1 MKRSEAPRPGW
12 YPDPA
17 GGARLRWWEGDD
29 WSDRYRARPPDM
41 RRVPDGQMIAGQGSW
56 SDQVSPA
63 NLGQTAQRVG
73 QQAGQYA
80 QQYQQVD
87 TARIVEQVRRAAREE
102 AQRASEL
109 FGQQARAAT
118 RNIAP
123 LITEY
128 TTRIGRVIRFLSVIA
143 IIVLVLYV
151 GFQIWAQQSLFEW
164 IGDRIDNVTD
174 NATDGGA
181 GALLGLLIR
190 R

>member
-1 MKRSEAPRPGW
+1 VKRSEAPRPGW

-17 GGARLRWWEGDD
+17 GGSRLRWWEGDD
-29 WSDRYRARPPDM
+29 WSDRFRARPPDM
-41 RRVPDGQMIAGQGSW
+41 QRVPEGQMTPGQGAW
-56 SDQVSPA
+56 ADQVGHA
-63 NLGQTAQRVG
+63 A

-80 QQYQQVD
+80 QQYQQQLD
-87 TARIVEQVRRAAREE
+87 SAQIVEQVRRAAREE
-102 AQRASEL
+102 AQRASQL

-128 TTRIGRVIRFLSVIA
+128 TTKIGRVIRFLSVVA

-151 GFQIWAQQSLFEW
+151 GFQIWAQQSLFDW
-164 IGDRIDNVTD
+164 IGDRIDNLTD
-174 NATDGGA
+174 RDA
-181 GALLGLLIR
+181 GALVGLPIR